1 LIFGK
6 FLKSKK
12 EIWLSQCLDQNEK
25 ALVRYVYSLL
35 KDIEAARDIVQ
46 DSFLKLWQQD
56 QKELSGR
63 ETEWLFT
70 VCRNRAYDYLRRK
83 ERKHISDSELN
94 TEVADSSLSAEDL
107 IAAQTEQGA
116 LESLIQG
123 LNEQQKEVLHLKFEQ
138 GLSYK
143 EISQIT
149 GMSVNHVGV
158 FIHNTVKALKE
169 KAQQKGRHENS

>member
-1 LIFGK
+1 MIFGK
-6 FLKSKK
+6 FVKSKK
-12 EIWLSQCLDQNEK
+12 ETWLNQCLDQNEG
-25 ALVRYVYSLL
+25 ALVRYVYSML

-46 DSFLKLWQQD
+46 ESFLKLWQQD

-83 ERKHISDSELN
+83 ERKHISSSELN
-94 TEVADSSLSAEDL
+94 TEVADPAPSAEES
-107 IAAQTEQGA
+107 IAIQTEEQA
-116 LESLIQG
+116 LESLIQN
-123 LNEQQKEVLHLKFEQ
+123 LSEQQKEVLHLKFEQ

-169 KAQQKGRHENS
+169 KVQQKGRHENK